1 MVNGQVVEIAKAK
14 GYNTTSF
21 DEHTALLEGA
31 TVEKDVLQFKAGK
44 SLLLMDQEIEGRV
57 KVVKQKKNICQYDK
71 SGALKYSKG
80 YIIGQEVQPFHFED
94 GEFIPTIANATP
106 IIESIEVELM
116 EVPVQAPVEKKKKK
130 IDFSKN
136 LFGGWED
143 DSLYC
148 GDW

>member
-1 MVNGQVVEIAKAK
+1 M
-14 GYNTTSF
+14 
-21 DEHTALLEGA
+21 
-31 TVEKDVLQFKAGK
+31 EKDVLQFKAGK

-71 SGALKYSKG
+71 TGALKYSKG
-80 YIIGQEVQPFHFED
+80 YVIGQEVHPFCFEE

-106 IIESIEVELM
+106 INESIEVELVKV
-116 EVPVQAPVEKKKKK
+116 EVPVEAPVQKKKK
-130 IDFSKN
+130 IDFSRN

-143 DSLYC
+143 DSYG